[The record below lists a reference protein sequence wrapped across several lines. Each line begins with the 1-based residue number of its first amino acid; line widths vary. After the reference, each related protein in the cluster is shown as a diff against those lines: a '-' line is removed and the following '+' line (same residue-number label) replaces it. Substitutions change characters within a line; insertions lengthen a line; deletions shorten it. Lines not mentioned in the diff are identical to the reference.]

1 MNRET
6 VDEILRRLEA
16 AYPDARCALDHKN
29 VYELLVSTVLSAQT
43 TDKSVNKVT
52 PALFSAYPDPEHM
65 AQADPDDVAAYIR
78 TIGMYRQ
85 KSKHIVAL
93 SKMLVEEFGGKVP
106 QDMTLL
112 QKLPGVGRKTANV
125 VLADGFGEPHI
136 AVDTHVFRVSN
147 RIGLAHGSDVRETE
161 EQLMEAIPKE
171 RWTDAHHML
180 IFHGRNCCSARKPK
194 CQECPVKDLCEFP
207 VEEVR

>member
-65 AQADPDDVAAYIR
+65 AQADPDDIAAYIR

-93 SKMLVEEFGGKVP
+93 SKMLVEEFGGNVP